1 MIEITMADQSLDSPY
16 TILSDEKN
24 SLAREQIHRFEL
36 ARGEVG
42 FVIPAAANPSNATL
56 AWMPDSTEPRVAWK
70 TNGGVVEDIRY
81 SPSFD
86 IVSFDV
92 PNVIDRNERFAI
104 SVTARNSGKRESVL
118 RAVLGPKEADHPR
131 GIELKIPAGEEDTW
145 SGTFQYPPAMPGN
158 ENEDASEVT
167 YRLDLGD
174 ARTVERTA
182 ELAGGRQ

>member
-92 PNVIDRNERFAI
+92 PNVIDRNERFSI
-104 SVTARNSGKRESVL
+104 SVTEEQWKTRERSQSGIGSERS
-118 RAVLGPKEADHPR
+118 RSSPR
-131 GIELKIPAGEEDTW
+131 YRTENTRRRGRYLVWNVPIPAC
-145 SGTFQYPPAMPGN
+145 
-158 ENEDASEVT
+158 
-167 YRLDLGD
+167 D
-174 ARTVERTA
+174 AR
-182 ELAGGRQ
+182 